1 MSRREREAGYILLD
15 VLVALLIVIIG
26 FAVFLGGISLA
37 GSLTVR
43 QARRVE
49 GMIEQRNADARDQII
64 VFQKE

>member
-1 MSRREREAGYILLD
+1 MSRRRGEAGYILLD
-15 VLVALLIVIIG
+15 VLVALFIVVIG

-43 QARRVE
+43 QAQRVL
-49 GMIEQRNADARDQII
+49 GMIEQRNADARDQAV

>member
-1 MSRREREAGYILLD
+1 MNGRGRDGGYILLD
-15 VLVALLIVIIG
+15 VLVALLIVVIG

-43 QARRVE
+43 QAQRVL
-49 GMIEQRNADARDQII
+49 GMIEQRNADARDQAV